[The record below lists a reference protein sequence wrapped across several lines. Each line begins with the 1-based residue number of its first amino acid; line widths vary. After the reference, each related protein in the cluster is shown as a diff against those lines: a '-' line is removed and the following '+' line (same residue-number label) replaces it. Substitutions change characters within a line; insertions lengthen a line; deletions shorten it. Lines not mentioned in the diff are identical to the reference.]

1 MLVRIFTLPLA
12 HAIGCFALLAVAGET
27 MAQSQ
32 TPAVGES
39 AQFDPSDAYFQA
51 YLSIRS
57 SEELESR
64 GDFAGAMEKL
74 NRAQQLFGTIRKYY
88 PEWKPEMIG
97 TRSEKTGEAISR
109 VSQKAQNQLDRNRNA
124 VAELEG
130 GIKQAVKSPD
140 AVGKKPVEAPAIKVN
155 PTNAREISEAEAEV
169 KRLRELSKR
178 KEQESSR
185 NSQQVD
191 EMRRQNDTLKAELND
206 AEETLQMLRGRLAE
220 EVAKSSKPQSPI
232 IKDDPATTQ
241 RLAAAEAE
249 VRRLRELASQTP
261 EQASREKSR
270 ADDMRRQNDALKA
283 ELKQA
288 ENNLQNLRA
297 KFAEEMAKASKPQ
310 SPIIKDDPATTQRL
324 AAAEA
329 EVRRLRELA
338 SQTPEQASR
347 EKSRADD
354 MRRQNDALK
363 AELRNAEANLQSM
376 RAKLAAAPV
385 ESEVQSL
392 NQRIESLEQERQAMS
407 MALTQSRGSHTEA
420 LGRIATLEADMKA
433 LQQKRSDLDR
443 DLKAE
448 REVANSVV
456 SGQRK
461 QLDLLEKELEQ
472 KNSELTKANERIAG
486 LSKELEES
494 RLAFSQLRSEHDTL
508 TQERDQMSA
517 LLKLNES
524 GRIQDLIEQNMSLA
538 KNLREA
544 NEKVESLS
552 RENNADKDAYTEALR
567 DLAIAKTQINNLQ
580 QEKREQDRRVAELE
594 VRLKSE
600 EAALAKGESNADPAE
615 TELLRDIIKR
625 QLRTQERR
633 RQARELL
640 VDAARELG
648 TGDERISKAIEIFDT
663 GEIALSPEE
672 QKLIADRQVD
682 GEFVSPFARDRATV
696 SQATSELNRDISVF
710 ERTAEKS
717 FVAGRLLPTRELYEM
732 IIEQHPGHTPSLC
745 KLGVVHLKLDDPMAA
760 IDAFRRAVELEEN
773 NAYAHRMLGF
783 SFMRMGDIPAAD
795 KAIAKAVELAP
806 NDAKSQLLL
815 ATLRYRL
822 GRLGEAESHFKAAI
836 NADPM
841 PSEPYYNLALLCSR
855 DRRFEDAKNY
865 YQQALERGA
874 QPDPKLEETIRK
886 Q

>member
-1 MLVRIFTLPLA
+1 MLARIFTFPLA
-12 HAIGCFALLAVAGET
+12 HAIGCFALLAVNGKT

-32 TPAVGES
+32 APAVGES

-109 VSQKAQNQLDRNRNA
+109 VSQKAQDQLDRNRNA

-130 GIKQAVKSPD
+130 GSKQAVKSPE
-140 AVGKKPVEAPAIKVN
+140 AVGRKPVEAPAIKVD
-155 PTNAREISEAEAEV
+155 PANAREISEAEAEV

-191 EMRRQNDTLKAELND
+191 EMRRQNEALKAELND
-206 AEETLQMLRGRLAE
+206 AEETLQTLRGRLAE
-220 EVAKSSKPQSPI
+220 EVAKS
-232 IKDDPATTQ
+232 
-241 RLAAAEAE
+241 
-249 VRRLRELASQTP
+249 
-261 EQASREKSR
+261 
-270 ADDMRRQNDALKA
+270 
-283 ELKQA
+283 
-288 ENNLQNLRA
+288 
-297 KFAEEMAKASKPQ
+297 SKPQ

-385 ESEVQSL
+385 ESEVKSL

-420 LGRIATLEADMKA
+420 LGRIATLEADLKA

-494 RLAFSQLRSEHDTL
+494 RQAFSQLRSEHDTL

-552 RENNADKDAYTEALR
+552 RENNADKDAYTDALR

-600 EAALAKGESNADPAE
+600 EAALAEGESNADPAE

-760 IDAFRRAVELEEN
+760 IDAFRRAVELEDN

>member
-1 MLVRIFTLPLA
+1 MLARISTLPLA
-12 HAIGCFALLAVAGET
+12 HAIGCFALLAVADET

-109 VSQKAQNQLDRNRNA
+109 VSQKAQDQLDRNRNA

-140 AVGKKPVEAPAIKVN
+140 AVGKKPVEAPAIKVD
-155 PTNAREISEAEAEV
+155 PANAREISEAEAEV

-191 EMRRQNDTLKAELND
+191 EMRRQNEALKAELND
-206 AEETLQMLRGRLAE
+206 AEETLQTLRGRLAE

-232 IKDDPATTQ
+232 IKDDSATTQ

-270 ADDMRRQNDALKA
+270 ADDMRRQND
-283 ELKQA
+283 
-288 ENNLQNLRA
+288 
-297 KFAEEMAKASKPQ
+297 
-310 SPIIKDDPATTQRL
+310 T
-324 AAAEA
+324 
-329 EVRRLRELA
+329 
-338 SQTPEQASR
+338 
-347 EKSRADD
+347 
-354 MRRQNDALK
+354 LK

-385 ESEVQSL
+385 ESEVKSL

-420 LGRIATLEADMKA
+420 LGRIATLEADLKV

-486 LSKELEES
+486 LSNELEES
-494 RLAFSQLRSEHDTL
+494 RQAFSQLRSEHDTL

-552 RENNADKDAYTEALR
+552 RENNADKDAYTDALR

-696 SQATSELNRDISVF
+696 SQATSELNRNISVF

-760 IDAFRRAVELEEN
+760 IDAFRRAVELEDN
-773 NAYAHRMLGF
+773 NAYAHRMLSF

>member
-109 VSQKAQNQLDRNRNA
+109 VSQKAQDQLDRNRNA

-191 EMRRQNDTLKAELND
+191 EMRRQNDALKAELND
-206 AEETLQMLRGRLAE
+206 AEETLQTLRGRLAE
-220 EVAKSSKPQSPI
+220 EVAKS
-232 IKDDPATTQ
+232 
-241 RLAAAEAE
+241 
-249 VRRLRELASQTP
+249 
-261 EQASREKSR
+261 
-270 ADDMRRQNDALKA
+270 
-283 ELKQA
+283 
-288 ENNLQNLRA
+288 
-297 KFAEEMAKASKPQ
+297 SKPQ

-615 TELLRDIIKR
+615 TELLREIIKR

>member
-1 MLVRIFTLPLA
+1 MLARIFTFPLA
-12 HAIGCFALLAVAGET
+12 HAIGCFALLAVNGKT

-32 TPAVGES
+32 APAVGES

-109 VSQKAQNQLDRNRNA
+109 VSQKAQDQLDRNRNA

-130 GIKQAVKSPD
+130 GSKQAVKSPD
-140 AVGKKPVEAPAIKVN
+140 AVGRKPVEAPAIKVD
-155 PTNAREISEAEAEV
+155 PANAREISEAEAEV

-191 EMRRQNDTLKAELND
+191 EMRRQNEALKAELND
-206 AEETLQMLRGRLAE
+206 AEETLQTLRGRLAE
-220 EVAKSSKPQSPI
+220 EVAKS
-232 IKDDPATTQ
+232 
-241 RLAAAEAE
+241 
-249 VRRLRELASQTP
+249 
-261 EQASREKSR
+261 
-270 ADDMRRQNDALKA
+270 
-283 ELKQA
+283 
-288 ENNLQNLRA
+288 
-297 KFAEEMAKASKPQ
+297 SKPQ

-385 ESEVQSL
+385 ESEVKSL

-420 LGRIATLEADMKA
+420 LGRIATLEADLKV

-494 RLAFSQLRSEHDTL
+494 RQAFSQLRSEHDTL

-544 NEKVESLS
+544 NEKVEILS
-552 RENNADKDAYTEALR
+552 RENNADKDAYTDALR

-760 IDAFRRAVELEEN
+760 IDAFRRAVELEDN

>member
-1 MLVRIFTLPLA
+1 MLARIFTYPLA
-12 HAIGCFALLAVAGET
+12 HAIGCFALLAVNGKT

-32 TPAVGES
+32 APAVGES

-109 VSQKAQNQLDRNRNA
+109 VSQKAQDQLDRNRNA

-130 GIKQAVKSPD
+130 GSKQAVKSPE
-140 AVGKKPVEAPAIKVN
+140 AVGRKPVEAPAIKVD
-155 PTNAREISEAEAEV
+155 PANAREISEAEAEV

-191 EMRRQNDTLKAELND
+191 EMRRQNEALKAELND
-206 AEETLQMLRGRLAE
+206 AEETLQTLRGRLAE
-220 EVAKSSKPQSPI
+220 EVAKS
-232 IKDDPATTQ
+232 
-241 RLAAAEAE
+241 
-249 VRRLRELASQTP
+249 
-261 EQASREKSR
+261 
-270 ADDMRRQNDALKA
+270 
-283 ELKQA
+283 
-288 ENNLQNLRA
+288 
-297 KFAEEMAKASKPQ
+297 SKPQ

-385 ESEVQSL
+385 ESEVKSL

-420 LGRIATLEADMKA
+420 LGRIATLEADLKA

-494 RLAFSQLRSEHDTL
+494 RQAFSQLRSEHDTL

-552 RENNADKDAYTEALR
+552 RENNADKDAYADALR

>member
-1 MLVRIFTLPLA
+1 
-12 HAIGCFALLAVAGET
+12 

-109 VSQKAQNQLDRNRNA
+109 VSQKAQDQLDRNRNA

-130 GIKQAVKSPD
+130 GIKQAVKSPE
-140 AVGKKPVEAPAIKVN
+140 AVGRKPVEAPAIKVN

-191 EMRRQNDTLKAELND
+191 EMRRQNAALKAELND
-206 AEETLQMLRGRLAE
+206 AEETLQTLRGRLAE
-220 EVAKSSKPQSPI
+220 EVAKSSKAQSP
-232 IKDDPATTQ
+232 
-241 RLAAAEAE
+241 
-249 VRRLRELASQTP
+249 V
-261 EQASREKSR
+261 
-270 ADDMRRQNDALKA
+270 
-283 ELKQA
+283 
-288 ENNLQNLRA
+288 
-297 KFAEEMAKASKPQ
+297 
-310 SPIIKDDPATTQRL
+310 IKDDPATTQRL

-385 ESEVQSL
+385 ESEVKSL

-456 SGQRK
+456 AGQRK

-552 RENNADKDAYTEALR
+552 RETNADKDAYTDALR

-615 TELLRDIIKR
+615 TELLREIIKR

>member
-191 EMRRQNDTLKAELND
+191 EMRRQNDALKAELND

-270 ADDMRRQNDALKA
+270 
-283 ELKQA
+283 
-288 ENNLQNLRA
+288 
-297 KFAEEMAKASKPQ
+297 
-310 SPIIKDDPATTQRL
+310 T
-324 AAAEA
+324 
-329 EVRRLRELA
+329 
-338 SQTPEQASR
+338 
-347 EKSRADD
+347 DD

-615 TELLRDIIKR
+615 TELLREIIKR

>member
-27 MAQSQ
+27 MAQSLAP
-32 TPAVGES
+32 TVGES

-51 YLSIRS
+51 YLSVRS

-88 PEWKPEMIG
+88 PEWKPEMVG
-97 TRSEKTGEAISR
+97 TRSEKTSEAISR
-109 VSQKAQNQLDRNRNA
+109 VSQKAQEQLDRNRNA

-130 GIKQAVKSPD
+130 GIKQAVESPD
-140 AVGKKPVEAPAIKVN
+140 AAEKKPVEAPAIKVD

-191 EMRRQNDTLKAELND
+191 DMRRQNEALKAELND
-206 AEETLQMLRGRLAE
+206 AEETLQTLRGRLAE
-220 EVAKSSKPQSPI
+220 EVAKSSKPQSPV
-232 IKDDPATTQ
+232 IKDDPAATQ

-270 ADDMRRQNDALKA
+270 ADDMRRQNDALK
-283 ELKQA
+283 
-288 ENNLQNLRA
+288 
-297 KFAEEMAKASKPQ
+297 S
-310 SPIIKDDPATTQRL
+310 
-324 AAAEA
+324 
-329 EVRRLRELA
+329 
-338 SQTPEQASR
+338 
-347 EKSRADD
+347 
-354 MRRQNDALK
+354 
-363 AELRNAEANLQSM
+363 ELRNAEANLQSM

-385 ESEVQSL
+385 ENEVKSL
-392 NQRIESLEQERQAMS
+392 NQRIDSLEQEREAMA

-420 LGRIATLEADMKA
+420 LSRIATLEADMKV

-456 SGQRK
+456 AGQRK

-494 RLAFSQLRSEHDTL
+494 RLAFSQLRSEYDTL

-552 RENNADKDAYTEALR
+552 RENNADKDAYTDALR

-580 QEKREQDRRVAELE
+580 QEKREQNKRLAELE
-594 VRLKSE
+594 TRLKSE
-600 EAALAKGESNADPAE
+600 ESALAKGESNADPVEA
-615 TELLRDIIKR
+615 ELLRDIIKR

-696 SQATSELNRDISVF
+696 SQATSELKRDISVF

-773 NAYAHRMLGF
+773 NAYAHRMLGY

-795 KAIAKAVELAP
+795 KAIAKAVELTP
-806 NDAKSQLLL
+806 NDSKSQLLL

-855 DRRFEDAKNY
+855 DRRFEDARNY

>member
-1 MLVRIFTLPLA
+1 MLVRIFTLRMA
-12 HAIGCFALLAVAGET
+12 HAIGCLALLT
-27 MAQSQ
+27 LAQEASAQ
-32 TPAVGES
+32 IRPPAVGEP

-51 YLSIRS
+51 FLSVRS

-64 GDFAGAMEKL
+64 GDFAGAMEKIQ
-74 NRAQQLFGTIRKYY
+74 RAQQLFGTIRKFY
-88 PEWKPEMIG
+88 PEWKPEMVTI
-97 TRSEKTGEAISR
+97 RSEKTNEAVSR
-109 VSQKAQNQLDRNRNA
+109 VSQKAQDQLDRNRNA

-130 GIKQAVKSPD
+130 GVKQAVQTPD
-140 AVGKKPVEAPAIKVN
+140 NGDIKRADPLV
-155 PTNAREISEAEAEV
+155 I
-169 KRLRELSKR
+169 
-178 KEQESSR
+178 KE
-185 NSQQVD
+185 
-191 EMRRQNDTLKAELND
+191 
-206 AEETLQMLRGRLAE
+206 
-220 EVAKSSKPQSPI
+220 
-232 IKDDPATTQ
+232 DPATTQ

-249 VRRLRELASQTP
+249 VRRLRELASQPP

-283 ELKQA
+283 
-288 ENNLQNLRA
+288 
-297 KFAEEMAKASKPQ
+297 
-310 SPIIKDDPATTQRL
+310 D
-324 AAAEA
+324 
-329 EVRRLRELA
+329 
-338 SQTPEQASR
+338 
-347 EKSRADD
+347 
-354 MRRQNDALK
+354 
-363 AELRNAEANLQSM
+363 LRNAEANLQSM
-376 RAKLAAAPV
+376 RARLAAAPV
-385 ESEVQSL
+385 ENEVKSL
-392 NQRIESLEQERQAMS
+392 NQRIESLEQERQAMA

-420 LGRIATLEADMKA
+420 LSRIATLEADLKV
-433 LQQKRSDLDR
+433 LDQKRSDLDR
-443 DLKAE
+443 DLKTE
-448 REVANSVV
+448 RDVANSVV
-456 SGQRK
+456 AGQRK
-461 QLDLLEKELEQ
+461 QLDLLEKQLEQ
-472 KNSELTKANERIAG
+472 KTSDLASANEKISN
-486 LSKELEES
+486 LSKELDES
-494 RLAFSQLRSEHDTL
+494 RMAFSQLRNEHDTL
-508 TQERDQMSA
+508 IQERDQMSA

-552 RENNADKDAYTEALR
+552 RENNSDKDAYTDALR

-580 QEKREQDRRVAELE
+580 QEKRDQDKRLEELE
-594 VRLKSE
+594 KRLKSE
-600 EAALAKGESNADPAE
+600 EAALAKGESNSDPAE

-648 TGDERISKAIEIFDT
+648 TGDDRISQAIEIFDT

-682 GEFVSPFARDRATV
+682 GEFVSPFARDRASV
-696 SQATSELNRDISVF
+696 SQATSELNRDITVF

-732 IIEQHPGHTPSLC
+732 IIEQHPGHIPSLC
-745 KLGVVHLKLDDPMAA
+745 KLGVVQLKLDDPMAA

-783 SFMRMGDIPAAD
+783 SFMRVGDIPAAD
-795 KAIAKAVELAP
+795 SSIAKSVELAP

-874 QPDPKLEETIRK
+874 QPDPKLEETIRR

>member
-1 MLVRIFTLPLA
+1 MLVRIFTFRLA
-12 HAIGCFALLAVAGET
+12 HAIGCFALLVVAGDA

-32 TPAVGES
+32 APVVGES

-51 YLSIRS
+51 YLSVRS

-74 NRAQQLFGTIRKYY
+74 NRAQQLFGIIRKYY
-88 PEWKPEMIG
+88 PEWKPEMVS
-97 TRSEKTGEAISR
+97 TRSEKTSEAISR
-109 VSQKAQNQLDRNRNA
+109 VSQKAQDQLDRNRNA

-130 GIKQAVKSPD
+130 GIKKAVKSPD
-140 AVGKKPVEAPAIKVN
+140 AAEKNPVEPPVIKVD

-185 NSQQVD
+185 NNQQVD
-191 EMRRQNDTLKAELND
+191 EMRRQNTALKADLND
-206 AEETLQMLRGRLAE
+206 AEETLQTLRGKLAE
-220 EVAKSSKPQSPI
+220 EVAKSSKPQPSV

-249 VRRLRELASQTP
+249 VRRLRQLASQ
-261 EQASREKSR
+261 A
-270 ADDMRRQNDALKA
+270 
-283 ELKQA
+283 
-288 ENNLQNLRA
+288 
-297 KFAEEMAKASKPQ
+297 
-310 SPIIKDDPATTQRL
+310 
-324 AAAEA
+324 
-329 EVRRLRELA
+329 
-338 SQTPEQASR
+338 PEQASR

-407 MALTQSRGSHTEA
+407 MALTQSRESHTEA
-420 LGRIATLEADMKA
+420 LSRIATLEADMKV

-443 DLKAE
+443 DLIAE

-456 SGQRK
+456 AGQRK
-461 QLDLLEKELEQ
+461 QLDLLEQELEQ

-494 RLAFSQLRSEHDTL
+494 RQAFSQLRSERDTL
-508 TQERDQMSA
+508 IQERDQMSA

-544 NEKVESLS
+544 NEKVENLS
-552 RENNADKDAYTEALR
+552 RENNADKDAYTDALR

-580 QEKREQDRRVAELE
+580 QEKHEQDKRLAELE

-600 EAALAKGESNADPAE
+600 ESALSKGESNADPAE
-615 TELLRDIIKR
+615 AELLRDIIKR

-640 VDAARELG
+640 VDAAREIG
-648 TGDERISKAIEIFDT
+648 TGDERISKAIEIFDS

-696 SQATSELNRDISVF
+696 SQATSELTRDISAF

-783 SFMRMGDIPAAD
+783 SFMQMGDIPAAD

>member
-32 TPAVGES
+32 APTVGES

-51 YLSIRS
+51 YLSVRS

-88 PEWKPEMIG
+88 PEWKPEMVG
-97 TRSEKTGEAISR
+97 TRSEKTSEAISR
-109 VSQKAQNQLDRNRNA
+109 VSQKAQEQLDRNRNA

-130 GIKQAVKSPD
+130 GIKQAVESPD
-140 AVGKKPVEAPAIKVN
+140 AAEKKPVEAPAIKVD
-155 PTNAREISEAEAEV
+155 PTNAREIREAEAEV

-191 EMRRQNDTLKAELND
+191 DMRRQNEALKAELND
-206 AEETLQMLRGRLAE
+206 AEETLQTLRGRLAE
-220 EVAKSSKPQSPI
+220 EVAKSSKPQSPV
-232 IKDDPATTQ
+232 IKDDPAATQ

-270 ADDMRRQNDALKA
+270 ADDMRRQNDALK
-283 ELKQA
+283 
-288 ENNLQNLRA
+288 
-297 KFAEEMAKASKPQ
+297 S
-310 SPIIKDDPATTQRL
+310 
-324 AAAEA
+324 
-329 EVRRLRELA
+329 
-338 SQTPEQASR
+338 
-347 EKSRADD
+347 
-354 MRRQNDALK
+354 
-363 AELRNAEANLQSM
+363 ELRNAEANLQSM

-385 ESEVQSL
+385 ENEVKSL
-392 NQRIESLEQERQAMS
+392 NQRIDSLEQEREAMA

-420 LGRIATLEADMKA
+420 LSRIATLEADMKV

-456 SGQRK
+456 AGQRK

-508 TQERDQMSA
+508 IQERDQMSA

-552 RENNADKDAYTEALR
+552 RENNADKDAYTDALR

-580 QEKREQDRRVAELE
+580 QEKREQNKRLAELE
-594 VRLKSE
+594 TRLKSE
-600 EAALAKGESNADPAE
+600 ESALAKGESNADPVEA
-615 TELLRDIIKR
+615 ELLRDIIKR

-696 SQATSELNRDISVF
+696 SQATSELKRDISVF

-773 NAYAHRMLGF
+773 NAYAHRMLGY

-806 NDAKSQLLL
+806 NDSKSQLLL

-855 DRRFEDAKNY
+855 DRRFEDARNY

>member
-1 MLVRIFTLPLA
+1 
-12 HAIGCFALLAVAGET
+12 
-27 MAQSQ
+27 
-32 TPAVGES
+32 
-39 AQFDPSDAYFQA
+39 
-51 YLSIRS
+51 
-57 SEELESR
+57 
-64 GDFAGAMEKL
+64 
-74 NRAQQLFGTIRKYY
+74 
-88 PEWKPEMIG
+88 
-97 TRSEKTGEAISR
+97 
-109 VSQKAQNQLDRNRNA
+109 
-124 VAELEG
+124 
-130 GIKQAVKSPD
+130 
-140 AVGKKPVEAPAIKVN
+140 
-155 PTNAREISEAEAEV
+155 
-169 KRLRELSKR
+169 
-178 KEQESSR
+178 
-185 NSQQVD
+185 
-191 EMRRQNDTLKAELND
+191 
-206 AEETLQMLRGRLAE
+206 
-220 EVAKSSKPQSPI
+220 
-232 IKDDPATTQ
+232 
-241 RLAAAEAE
+241 
-249 VRRLRELASQTP
+249 
-261 EQASREKSR
+261 
-270 ADDMRRQNDALKA
+270 
-283 ELKQA
+283 
-288 ENNLQNLRA
+288 
-297 KFAEEMAKASKPQ
+297 
-310 SPIIKDDPATTQRL
+310 
-324 AAAEA
+324 
-329 EVRRLRELA
+329 
-338 SQTPEQASR
+338 
-347 EKSRADD
+347 

-385 ESEVQSL
+385 ESEVKSL
-392 NQRIESLEQERQAMS
+392 NQRIDSLEQEREAMA

-420 LGRIATLEADMKA
+420 LSRIATLEADLKV

-456 SGQRK
+456 AGQRK
-461 QLDLLEKELEQ
+461 QLDLLEQELEQ
-472 KNSELTKANERIAG
+472 KNSELTKANERITG

-494 RLAFSQLRSEHDTL
+494 RQAFSQLRSEHDTL

-544 NEKVESLS
+544 NEKVENLS
-552 RENNADKDAYTEALR
+552 RENNADKDAYTDALR

-717 FVAGRLLPTRELYEM
+717 FVAGRHLPTRELYEM

-760 IDAFRRAVELEEN
+760 IDAFRRTVELEEN

-783 SFMRMGDIPAAD
+783 SFMRMGDITAAD
-795 KAIAKAVELAP
+795 KAIAKSVELAP

>member
-1 MLVRIFTLPLA
+1 MLARIFTFPLA
-12 HAIGCFALLAVAGET
+12 HAIGCFALLAVNGKT

-32 TPAVGES
+32 APAVGES

-109 VSQKAQNQLDRNRNA
+109 VSQKAQDQLDRNRNA

-130 GIKQAVKSPD
+130 GSKQAVKSPE
-140 AVGKKPVEAPAIKVN
+140 AVGRKPVEAPAIKVD
-155 PTNAREISEAEAEV
+155 PANAREISEAEAEV

-191 EMRRQNDTLKAELND
+191 EMRRQNEALKAELND
-206 AEETLQMLRGRLAE
+206 AEETLQTLRGRLAE
-220 EVAKSSKPQSPI
+220 EVAKS
-232 IKDDPATTQ
+232 
-241 RLAAAEAE
+241 
-249 VRRLRELASQTP
+249 
-261 EQASREKSR
+261 
-270 ADDMRRQNDALKA
+270 
-283 ELKQA
+283 
-288 ENNLQNLRA
+288 
-297 KFAEEMAKASKPQ
+297 SKPQ

-385 ESEVQSL
+385 ESEVKSL

-420 LGRIATLEADMKA
+420 LGRIATLEADLKA

-494 RLAFSQLRSEHDTL
+494 RQAFSQLRSEHDTL

-552 RENNADKDAYTEALR
+552 RENNADKDAYTDALR

-615 TELLRDIIKR
+615 TELLREIIKR

-760 IDAFRRAVELEEN
+760 IDAFRRAVELEDN

-855 DRRFEDAKNY
+855 DRRFEDARNY

>member
-1 MLVRIFTLPLA
+1 MLVRIFTHGLA
-12 HAIGCFALLAVAGET
+12 HAVFCFALLSSVQMT
-27 MAQSQ
+27 SAQIPP
-32 TPAVGES
+32 PATGES
-39 AQFDPSDAYFQA
+39 AQFDPSDAYFQS

-57 SEELESR
+57 SEELESQ

-74 NRAQQLFGTIRKYY
+74 QRAQQLLGTIEKFY
-88 PEWKPEMIG
+88 PEWKAEMVGI
-97 TRSEKTGEAISR
+97 RSEKTDEAISR
-109 VSQKAQNQLDRNRNA
+109 VGQKAQAQLERNRNA

-130 GIKQAVKSPD
+130 GVKQAV
-140 AVGKKPVEAPAIKVN
+140 EAPDDIDKKTAATSV
-155 PTNAREISEAEAEV
+155 AE
-169 KRLRELSKR
+169 
-178 KEQESSR
+178 
-185 NSQQVD
+185 N
-191 EMRRQNDTLKAELND
+191 
-206 AEETLQMLRGRLAE
+206 
-220 EVAKSSKPQSPI
+220 
-232 IKDDPATTQ
+232 DPATTQ

-249 VRRLRELASQTP
+249 VRRLRELASKAP
-261 EQASREKSR
+261 EEASREKSR
-270 ADDMRRQNDALKA
+270 ADDLRRQSDAL
-283 ELKQA
+283 
-288 ENNLQNLRA
+288 R
-297 KFAEEMAKASKPQ
+297 
-310 SPIIKDDPATTQRL
+310 
-324 AAAEA
+324 
-329 EVRRLRELA
+329 
-338 SQTPEQASR
+338 
-347 EKSRADD
+347 
-354 MRRQNDALK
+354 

-376 RAKLAAAPV
+376 RARLAAAPI
-385 ESEVQSL
+385 ESEVKSL
-392 NQRIESLEQERQAMS
+392 NQRIESLEQERQAMA

-420 LGRIATLEADMKA
+420 LSRIATLEADFKV
-433 LQQKRSDLDR
+433 LQQKRSDLER
-443 DLKAE
+443 DLKTE
-448 REVANSVV
+448 REIANSVV
-456 SGQRK
+456 AGQRK
-461 QLDLLEKELEQ
+461 QLDLLEKQLEQ
-472 KNSELTKANERIAG
+472 KNTELAGANEKIAT

-494 RLAFSQLRSEHDTL
+494 RMAFSQLRDEHDTL
-508 TQERDQMSA
+508 IQERDQMSA

-552 RENNADKDAYTEALR
+552 RENNADKDAYTDALR

-580 QEKREQDRRVAELE
+580 QEKRDQAKRLEELE
-594 VRLKSE
+594 QRLKSE
-600 EAALAKGESNADPAE
+600 QAALATGESNADPAE
-615 TELLRDIIKR
+615 AELLREIIKR

-648 TGDERISKAIEIFDT
+648 NGDERISQALEIFDS

-682 GEFVSPFARDRATV
+682 GEFISPFARDRASV
-696 SQATSELNRDISVF
+696 GAATNELNRNISVF

-717 FVAGRLLPTRELYEM
+717 FLAGRLLPTRELYEM

-745 KLGVVHLKLDDPMAA
+745 KLGVVHLKLDDPMSA
-760 IDAFRRAVELEEN
+760 IDVFRRAVELEET

-783 SFMRMGDIPAAD
+783 SLMRIGDIPAAD
-795 KAIAKAVELAP
+795 SSIAKSVELAP

-874 QPDPKLEETIRK
+874 QPDPKLEESIR
-886 Q
+886 QQ

>member
-1 MLVRIFTLPLA
+1 MLVRIFTLRMA
-12 HAIGCFALLAVAGET
+12 HAIGCLALLT
-27 MAQSQ
+27 IAQEASAQ
-32 TPAVGES
+32 IRPPAVGEP

-51 YLSIRS
+51 FLSVRS
-57 SEELESR
+57 SEDLESR

-74 NRAQQLFGTIRKYY
+74 QRSQQLFGTIRKFY
-88 PEWKPEMIG
+88 PEWKPEMVTI
-97 TRSEKTGEAISR
+97 RSEKTNEAVSR
-109 VSQKAQNQLDRNRNA
+109 VSQKAQDQLDRNRNA

-130 GIKQAVKSPD
+130 GVKQAVQTPD
-140 AVGKKPVEAPAIKVN
+140 NGDIKRADPLV
-155 PTNAREISEAEAEV
+155 I
-169 KRLRELSKR
+169 
-178 KEQESSR
+178 KE
-185 NSQQVD
+185 
-191 EMRRQNDTLKAELND
+191 
-206 AEETLQMLRGRLAE
+206 
-220 EVAKSSKPQSPI
+220 
-232 IKDDPATTQ
+232 DPATTQ

-249 VRRLRELASQTP
+249 VRRLRELASQPP

-283 ELKQA
+283 
-288 ENNLQNLRA
+288 
-297 KFAEEMAKASKPQ
+297 
-310 SPIIKDDPATTQRL
+310 D
-324 AAAEA
+324 
-329 EVRRLRELA
+329 
-338 SQTPEQASR
+338 
-347 EKSRADD
+347 
-354 MRRQNDALK
+354 
-363 AELRNAEANLQSM
+363 LRNAEANLQSM
-376 RAKLAAAPV
+376 RARLAAAPV
-385 ESEVQSL
+385 ENEVKSL
-392 NQRIESLEQERQAMS
+392 NQRIESLEQERQAMA

-420 LGRIATLEADMKA
+420 LSRIATLEADLKV
-433 LQQKRSDLDR
+433 LDQKRSDLDR
-443 DLKAE
+443 DLKTE
-448 REVANSVV
+448 RDVANSVV
-456 SGQRK
+456 AGQRK
-461 QLDLLEKELEQ
+461 QLDLLEKQLEQ
-472 KNSELTKANERIAG
+472 KTSDLASANEKISN
-486 LSKELEES
+486 LSKELDES
-494 RLAFSQLRSEHDTL
+494 RMAFSQLRNEHDTL
-508 TQERDQMSA
+508 IQERDQMSA

-552 RENNADKDAYTEALR
+552 RENNSDKDAYTDALR
-567 DLAIAKTQINNLQ
+567 DLAIAKTQINNLH
-580 QEKREQDRRVAELE
+580 QEKRDQEKRLEELE
-594 VRLKSE
+594 KRLKSE
-600 EAALAKGESNADPAE
+600 EAALAKGESNSDPAE

-648 TGDERISKAIEIFDT
+648 TGDDRISQAIEIFDT
-663 GEIALSPEE
+663 GEIAFSPEE
-672 QKLIADRQVD
+672 QKLIAERQVD
-682 GEFVSPFARDRATV
+682 GEFVSPFARDRASV
-696 SQATSELNRDISVF
+696 SQATSELNRDITVF

-732 IIEQHPGHTPSLC
+732 IIEQHPGHIPSLC
-745 KLGVVHLKLDDPMAA
+745 KLGVVQLKLDDPMAA

-783 SFMRMGDIPAAD
+783 SFMRVGDIPAAD
-795 KAIAKAVELAP
+795 SSIAKSVELAP

-874 QPDPKLEETIRK
+874 QPDPKLEETIRR

>member
-1 MLVRIFTLPLA
+1 
-12 HAIGCFALLAVAGET
+12 
-27 MAQSQ
+27 
-32 TPAVGES
+32 
-39 AQFDPSDAYFQA
+39 
-51 YLSIRS
+51 
-57 SEELESR
+57 
-64 GDFAGAMEKL
+64 MEKL

-109 VSQKAQNQLDRNRNA
+109 VSQKAQDQLDRNRNA

-130 GIKQAVKSPD
+130 GSKQAVKSPE
-140 AVGKKPVEAPAIKVN
+140 AVGRKPVEAPAIKVD
-155 PTNAREISEAEAEV
+155 PANAREISEAEAEV

-191 EMRRQNDTLKAELND
+191 EMRRQNEALKAELND
-206 AEETLQMLRGRLAE
+206 AEETLQTLRGRLAE
-220 EVAKSSKPQSPI
+220 EVAKS
-232 IKDDPATTQ
+232 
-241 RLAAAEAE
+241 
-249 VRRLRELASQTP
+249 
-261 EQASREKSR
+261 
-270 ADDMRRQNDALKA
+270 
-283 ELKQA
+283 
-288 ENNLQNLRA
+288 
-297 KFAEEMAKASKPQ
+297 SKPQ

-385 ESEVQSL
+385 ESEVKSL

-420 LGRIATLEADMKA
+420 LGRIATLEADLKA

-494 RLAFSQLRSEHDTL
+494 RQAFSQLRSEHDTL

-552 RENNADKDAYTEALR
+552 RENNADKDAYTDALR

-600 EAALAKGESNADPAE
+600 ETALAKGESNADPAE

>member
-1 MLVRIFTLPLA
+1 MLVRIFTFRLA
-12 HAIGCFALLAVAGET
+12 HAIGLFALLGVPPAT

-32 TPAVGES
+32 LPAVGES

-64 GDFAGAMEKL
+64 GKFAEAMEKL
-74 NRAQQLFGTIRKYY
+74 NRAQQLFGTIRKFY
-88 PEWKPEMIG
+88 PEWKPEMVG
-97 TRSEKTGEAISR
+97 SRSEKTNEAISH
-109 VSQKAQNQLDRNRNA
+109 VSVKAQDQLNRNRNA

-130 GIKQAVKSPD
+130 GIKQAVTEP
-140 AVGKKPVEAPAIKVN
+140 EANSNKTSTPPAIKVD
-155 PTNAREISEAEAEV
+155 PTNARRIGEAEAEV
-169 KRLRELSKR
+169 KRLRDLAKR

-185 NSQQVD
+185 DNRQLENFRQ
-191 EMRRQNDTLKAELND
+191 QNDALKDELNA
-206 AEETLQMLRGRLAE
+206 AEETLQILRGRLAE
-220 EVAKSSKPQSPI
+220 EVAKSSRPQSPI

-241 RLAAAEAE
+241 RLSAAEAE
-249 VRRLRELASQTP
+249 VRRLRALTSKAP
-261 EQASREKSR
+261 EDASREKSR
-270 ADDMRRQNDALKA
+270 ADD
-283 ELKQA
+283 
-288 ENNLQNLRA
+288 
-297 KFAEEMAKASKPQ
+297 
-310 SPIIKDDPATTQRL
+310 I
-324 AAAEA
+324 
-329 EVRRLRELA
+329 
-338 SQTPEQASR
+338 
-347 EKSRADD
+347 
-354 MRRQNDALK
+354 RRQNDALK
-363 AELRNAEANLQSM
+363 AELRNAEENLQSM

-385 ESEVQSL
+385 ESEVKSL

-420 LGRIATLEADMKA
+420 LSRIAALEADMKV

-456 SGQRK
+456 AGQRK
-461 QLDLLEKELEQ
+461 QLEQLEKELEQ
-472 KNSELTKANERIAG
+472 KTSELTKANERIAG

-494 RLAFSQLRSEHDTL
+494 RLAFSQLRNEHDTL
-508 TQERDQMSA
+508 IQERDQMSA

-544 NEKVESLS
+544 NEKVESIS
-552 RENNADKDAYTEALR
+552 RENNADKEAYTDALR

-600 EAALAKGESNADPAE
+600 EAALAKGESNTDPAE

-648 TGDERISKAIEIFDT
+648 SGDERISKAIEIFDT
-663 GEIALSPEE
+663 GELALSPEE

-696 SQATSELNRDISVF
+696 SQATSELHRDISAF

-732 IIEQHPGHTPSLC
+732 ILDQHPGHTPSLC
-745 KLGVVHLKLDDPMAA
+745 KLGVVHLKLDEPMAA

-773 NAYAHRMLGF
+773 NAYAHRMLAF
-783 SFMRMGDIPAAD
+783 SYMRTGDIPAAD
-795 KAIAKAVELAP
+795 NAIVKAVELAP
-806 NDAKSQLLL
+806 NDAKGQLLL

-874 QPDPKLEETIRK
+874 QPDPKLEESIRK

>member
-220 EVAKSSKPQSPI
+220 EVAKS
-232 IKDDPATTQ
+232 
-241 RLAAAEAE
+241 
-249 VRRLRELASQTP
+249 
-261 EQASREKSR
+261 
-270 ADDMRRQNDALKA
+270 
-283 ELKQA
+283 
-288 ENNLQNLRA
+288 
-297 KFAEEMAKASKPQ
+297 SKPQ

>member
-1 MLVRIFTLPLA
+1 MLVRIFTLRMA
-12 HAIGCFALLAVAGET
+12 HAIGCLALLT
-27 MAQSQ
+27 IAQEASAQ
-32 TPAVGES
+32 IRPPAVGES

-51 YLSIRS
+51 FLSVRS

-64 GDFAGAMEKL
+64 GDFAGAMEKIQ
-74 NRAQQLFGTIRKYY
+74 RAQQLFGTIRKFY
-88 PEWKPEMIG
+88 PEWKPEMVTI
-97 TRSEKTGEAISR
+97 RSEKTNEAVSR
-109 VSQKAQNQLDRNRNA
+109 VSQKAQDQLDRNRNA

-130 GIKQAVKSPD
+130 GVKQAVQTPD
-140 AVGKKPVEAPAIKVN
+140 NGDIKRADPLV
-155 PTNAREISEAEAEV
+155 I
-169 KRLRELSKR
+169 
-178 KEQESSR
+178 KE
-185 NSQQVD
+185 
-191 EMRRQNDTLKAELND
+191 
-206 AEETLQMLRGRLAE
+206 
-220 EVAKSSKPQSPI
+220 
-232 IKDDPATTQ
+232 DPATTQ

-249 VRRLRELASQTP
+249 VRRLRELASQPP

-283 ELKQA
+283 
-288 ENNLQNLRA
+288 
-297 KFAEEMAKASKPQ
+297 
-310 SPIIKDDPATTQRL
+310 D
-324 AAAEA
+324 
-329 EVRRLRELA
+329 
-338 SQTPEQASR
+338 
-347 EKSRADD
+347 
-354 MRRQNDALK
+354 
-363 AELRNAEANLQSM
+363 LRNAEANLQSM
-376 RAKLAAAPV
+376 RARLAAAPV
-385 ESEVQSL
+385 ENEVKSL
-392 NQRIESLEQERQAMS
+392 NQRIESLEQERQAMA

-420 LGRIATLEADMKA
+420 LSRIATLEADLKV
-433 LQQKRSDLDR
+433 LDQKRSDLDR
-443 DLKAE
+443 DLKTE
-448 REVANSVV
+448 RDVANSVV
-456 SGQRK
+456 AGQRK

-472 KNSELTKANERIAG
+472 KTSDLASANEKISN
-486 LSKELEES
+486 LSKELDES
-494 RLAFSQLRSEHDTL
+494 RMAFSQLRNEHDTL
-508 TQERDQMSA
+508 IQERDQMSA

-552 RENNADKDAYTEALR
+552 RENNSDKDAYTDALR

-580 QEKREQDRRVAELE
+580 QEKRDQDKRLEELE
-594 VRLKSE
+594 KRLKSE
-600 EAALAKGESNADPAE
+600 EAALAKGESNSDPAE

-648 TGDERISKAIEIFDT
+648 TGDDRISQAIEIFDT
-663 GEIALSPEE
+663 GEIAFSPEE

-682 GEFVSPFARDRATV
+682 GEFVSPFARDRASV
-696 SQATSELNRDISVF
+696 SQATSELNRDITVF

-732 IIEQHPGHTPSLC
+732 IIEQHPGHIPSLC
-745 KLGVVHLKLDDPMAA
+745 KLGVVQLKLDDPMAA

-783 SFMRMGDIPAAD
+783 SFMRVGDIPAAD
-795 KAIAKAVELAP
+795 SSIAKSVELAP

-874 QPDPKLEETIRK
+874 QPDPKLEETIRR

>member
-1 MLVRIFTLPLA
+1 MTS
-12 HAIGCFALLAVAGET
+12 
-27 MAQSQ
+27 AQIPP
-32 TPAVGES
+32 PATGES
-39 AQFDPSDAYFQA
+39 AQFDPSDAYFQS

-57 SEELESR
+57 SEELESQ

-74 NRAQQLFGTIRKYY
+74 QRAQQLLGTIEKFY
-88 PEWKPEMIG
+88 PEWKAEMVGI
-97 TRSEKTGEAISR
+97 RSEKTDEAISR
-109 VSQKAQNQLDRNRNA
+109 VGQKAQAQLERNRNA

-130 GIKQAVKSPD
+130 GVKQAV
-140 AVGKKPVEAPAIKVN
+140 EAPDDIDKKTAATSV
-155 PTNAREISEAEAEV
+155 AE
-169 KRLRELSKR
+169 
-178 KEQESSR
+178 
-185 NSQQVD
+185 N
-191 EMRRQNDTLKAELND
+191 
-206 AEETLQMLRGRLAE
+206 
-220 EVAKSSKPQSPI
+220 
-232 IKDDPATTQ
+232 DPATTQ

-249 VRRLRELASQTP
+249 VRRLRELASKAP
-261 EQASREKSR
+261 EEASREKSR
-270 ADDMRRQNDALKA
+270 ADDLRRQSDAL
-283 ELKQA
+283 
-288 ENNLQNLRA
+288 R
-297 KFAEEMAKASKPQ
+297 
-310 SPIIKDDPATTQRL
+310 
-324 AAAEA
+324 
-329 EVRRLRELA
+329 
-338 SQTPEQASR
+338 
-347 EKSRADD
+347 
-354 MRRQNDALK
+354 

-376 RAKLAAAPV
+376 RARLAAAPI
-385 ESEVQSL
+385 ESEVKSL
-392 NQRIESLEQERQAMS
+392 NQRIDSLEQERQAMA

-420 LGRIATLEADMKA
+420 LSRIATLEADFKV
-433 LQQKRSDLDR
+433 LQQKRSDLER
-443 DLKAE
+443 DLKTE
-448 REVANSVV
+448 REIANSVV
-456 SGQRK
+456 AGQRK
-461 QLDLLEKELEQ
+461 QLDLLEKQLEQ
-472 KNSELTKANERIAG
+472 KNTELAGANEKIAT
-486 LSKELEES
+486 LSRELEES
-494 RLAFSQLRSEHDTL
+494 RMAFSQLRDEHDTL
-508 TQERDQMSA
+508 IQERDQMSA

-552 RENNADKDAYTEALR
+552 RENNADKDAYTDALR

-580 QEKREQDRRVAELE
+580 QEKRDQAKRLEELE
-594 VRLKSE
+594 QRLKSE
-600 EAALAKGESNADPAE
+600 QAALATGESNADPAE
-615 TELLRDIIKR
+615 AELLREIIKR

-648 TGDERISKAIEIFDT
+648 NGDERISQALEIFDS

-682 GEFVSPFARDRATV
+682 GEFISPFARDRASV
-696 SQATSELNRDISVF
+696 GAATNELNRNISVF

-717 FVAGRLLPTRELYEM
+717 FLAGRLLPTRELYEM

-745 KLGVVHLKLDDPMAA
+745 KLGVVHLKLDDPMSA
-760 IDAFRRAVELEEN
+760 IDVFRRAVELEET

-783 SFMRMGDIPAAD
+783 SLMRIGDIPAAD
-795 KAIAKAVELAP
+795 SSIAKSVELAP

-874 QPDPKLEETIRK
+874 QPDPKLEESIR
-886 Q
+886 QQ

>member
-1 MLVRIFTLPLA
+1 MTS
-12 HAIGCFALLAVAGET
+12 
-27 MAQSQ
+27 AQIPP
-32 TPAVGES
+32 PATGES
-39 AQFDPSDAYFQA
+39 AQFDPSDAYFQS

-57 SEELESR
+57 SEELESQ

-74 NRAQQLFGTIRKYY
+74 QRAQQLLGTIEKFY
-88 PEWKPEMIG
+88 PEWKAEMVGI
-97 TRSEKTGEAISR
+97 RSEKTDEAISR
-109 VSQKAQNQLDRNRNA
+109 VGQKAQAQLERNRNA

-130 GIKQAVKSPD
+130 GVKQAVEASD
-140 AVGKKPVEAPAIKVN
+140 DIDKKTAATSVVEN
-155 PTNAREISEAEAEV
+155 
-169 KRLRELSKR
+169 
-178 KEQESSR
+178 
-185 NSQQVD
+185 
-191 EMRRQNDTLKAELND
+191 
-206 AEETLQMLRGRLAE
+206 
-220 EVAKSSKPQSPI
+220 
-232 IKDDPATTQ
+232 DPATTQ

-249 VRRLRELASQTP
+249 VRRLRELASKAP
-261 EQASREKSR
+261 EEASREKSR
-270 ADDMRRQNDALKA
+270 ADDIRRQ
-283 ELKQA
+283 
-288 ENNLQNLRA
+288 
-297 KFAEEMAKASKPQ
+297 S
-310 SPIIKDDPATTQRL
+310 
-324 AAAEA
+324 
-329 EVRRLRELA
+329 
-338 SQTPEQASR
+338 
-347 EKSRADD
+347 
-354 MRRQNDALK
+354 DALK

-376 RAKLAAAPV
+376 RARLAAAPI
-385 ESEVQSL
+385 ESEVKSL
-392 NQRIESLEQERQAMS
+392 NQRIDSLEQERQAMA

-420 LGRIATLEADMKA
+420 LSRIATLEADFKV
-433 LQQKRSDLDR
+433 LQQKRSDLER
-443 DLKAE
+443 DLKTE
-448 REVANSVV
+448 REIANSVV
-456 SGQRK
+456 AGQRK
-461 QLDLLEKELEQ
+461 QLDLLEKQLEQ
-472 KNSELTKANERIAG
+472 KNTELAGANEKIAT

-494 RLAFSQLRSEHDTL
+494 RMAFSQLRDEHDTL
-508 TQERDQMSA
+508 IQERDQMSA

-552 RENNADKDAYTEALR
+552 RENNADKDAYTDALR

-580 QEKREQDRRVAELE
+580 QEKRDQAKRLEELE
-594 VRLKSE
+594 QRLKSE
-600 EAALAKGESNADPAE
+600 QAALATGESNADPAE
-615 TELLRDIIKR
+615 AELLREIIKR

-648 TGDERISKAIEIFDT
+648 NGDERISQALEIFDS

-682 GEFVSPFARDRATV
+682 GEFISPFARDRASV
-696 SQATSELNRDISVF
+696 GAATNELNRNISVF

-717 FVAGRLLPTRELYEM
+717 FLAGRLLPTRELYEM

-745 KLGVVHLKLDDPMAA
+745 KLGVVHLKLDDPMSA
-760 IDAFRRAVELEEN
+760 IDVFRRAVELEET

-783 SFMRMGDIPAAD
+783 SLMRIGDIPAAD
-795 KAIAKAVELAP
+795 SSIAKSVELAP

-874 QPDPKLEETIRK
+874 QPDPKLEESIR
-886 Q
+886 QQ

>member
-1 MLVRIFTLPLA
+1 MLARIFTFPLA
-12 HAIGCFALLAVAGET
+12 HAIGCFALLAVNGKT

-32 TPAVGES
+32 APAVGES

-109 VSQKAQNQLDRNRNA
+109 VSQKAQDQLDRNRNA

-130 GIKQAVKSPD
+130 GSKQAVKSPE
-140 AVGKKPVEAPAIKVN
+140 AVGRKPVEAPAIKVD
-155 PTNAREISEAEAEV
+155 PANAREISEAEAEV

-191 EMRRQNDTLKAELND
+191 EMRRQNEALKAELND
-206 AEETLQMLRGRLAE
+206 AEETLQTLRGRLAE
-220 EVAKSSKPQSPI
+220 EVAKS
-232 IKDDPATTQ
+232 
-241 RLAAAEAE
+241 
-249 VRRLRELASQTP
+249 
-261 EQASREKSR
+261 
-270 ADDMRRQNDALKA
+270 
-283 ELKQA
+283 
-288 ENNLQNLRA
+288 
-297 KFAEEMAKASKPQ
+297 SKPQ

-385 ESEVQSL
+385 ESEVKSL

-494 RLAFSQLRSEHDTL
+494 RQAFSQLRSEHDTL

-552 RENNADKDAYTEALR
+552 RENNADKDAYTDALR

-760 IDAFRRAVELEEN
+760 IDAFRRAVELEDN

>member
-109 VSQKAQNQLDRNRNA
+109 VSQKAQDQLDRNRNA

-191 EMRRQNDTLKAELND
+191 EMRRQNDALKAELND
-206 AEETLQMLRGRLAE
+206 AEETLQTLRGRLAE
-220 EVAKSSKPQSPI
+220 EVAKSSKTQSP
-232 IKDDPATTQ
+232 
-241 RLAAAEAE
+241 
-249 VRRLRELASQTP
+249 V
-261 EQASREKSR
+261 
-270 ADDMRRQNDALKA
+270 
-283 ELKQA
+283 
-288 ENNLQNLRA
+288 
-297 KFAEEMAKASKPQ
+297 
-310 SPIIKDDPATTQRL
+310 IKDDPATTQRL

-420 LGRIATLEADMKA
+420 LGRIATLEADMKV

-552 RENNADKDAYTEALR
+552 RETNADKDAYTDALR

-615 TELLRDIIKR
+615 TELLREIIKR

-663 GEIALSPEE
+663 GEIALSPDE

-732 IIEQHPGHTPSLC
+732 II
-745 KLGVVHLKLDDPMAA
+745 
-760 IDAFRRAVELEEN
+760 
-773 NAYAHRMLGF
+773 
-783 SFMRMGDIPAAD
+783 
-795 KAIAKAVELAP
+795 
-806 NDAKSQLLL
+806 
-815 ATLRYRL
+815 
-822 GRLGEAESHFKAAI
+822 
-836 NADPM
+836 
-841 PSEPYYNLALLCSR
+841 
-855 DRRFEDAKNY
+855 
-865 YQQALERGA
+865 
-874 QPDPKLEETIRK
+874 
-886 Q
+886 

>member
-1 MLVRIFTLPLA
+1 MLVRIFTHGLA
-12 HAIGCFALLAVAGET
+12 HAVCCFVLLSSVQMT
-27 MAQSQ
+27 SAQIPP
-32 TPAVGES
+32 PATGES
-39 AQFDPSDAYFQA
+39 AQFDPSDAYFQS

-57 SEELESR
+57 SEELESQ

-74 NRAQQLFGTIRKYY
+74 QRAQQLLGTIEKFY
-88 PEWKPEMIG
+88 PEWKAEMVGI
-97 TRSEKTGEAISR
+97 RSEKTDEAISR
-109 VSQKAQNQLDRNRNA
+109 VGQKAQAQLERNRNA

-130 GIKQAVKSPD
+130 GVKQAV
-140 AVGKKPVEAPAIKVN
+140 EAPDDIDKKTAATSV
-155 PTNAREISEAEAEV
+155 AE
-169 KRLRELSKR
+169 
-178 KEQESSR
+178 
-185 NSQQVD
+185 N
-191 EMRRQNDTLKAELND
+191 
-206 AEETLQMLRGRLAE
+206 
-220 EVAKSSKPQSPI
+220 
-232 IKDDPATTQ
+232 DPATTQ

-249 VRRLRELASQTP
+249 VRRLRALASKAP
-261 EQASREKSR
+261 EEASREKSR
-270 ADDMRRQNDALKA
+270 ADDIRRQ
-283 ELKQA
+283 
-288 ENNLQNLRA
+288 
-297 KFAEEMAKASKPQ
+297 S
-310 SPIIKDDPATTQRL
+310 
-324 AAAEA
+324 
-329 EVRRLRELA
+329 
-338 SQTPEQASR
+338 
-347 EKSRADD
+347 
-354 MRRQNDALK
+354 DALK

-376 RAKLAAAPV
+376 RARLAAAPI
-385 ESEVQSL
+385 ESEVKSL
-392 NQRIESLEQERQAMS
+392 NQRIDSLEQERQAMA

-420 LGRIATLEADMKA
+420 LSRIATLEADFKV
-433 LQQKRSDLDR
+433 LQQKRSDLER
-443 DLKAE
+443 DLKTE
-448 REVANSVV
+448 REIANSVV
-456 SGQRK
+456 AGQRK
-461 QLDLLEKELEQ
+461 QLDLLEKQLEQ
-472 KNSELTKANERIAG
+472 KNTELAGANEKIAT

-494 RLAFSQLRSEHDTL
+494 RMAFSQLRDEHDTL
-508 TQERDQMSA
+508 IQERDQMSA

-552 RENNADKDAYTEALR
+552 RENNADKDAYTDALR

-580 QEKREQDRRVAELE
+580 QEKRDQAKRLEELE
-594 VRLKSE
+594 QRLKSE
-600 EAALAKGESNADPAE
+600 QAALATGESNADPAE
-615 TELLRDIIKR
+615 AELLREIIKR

-648 TGDERISKAIEIFDT
+648 NGDERISQALEIFDS

-682 GEFVSPFARDRATV
+682 GEFISPFARDRASV
-696 SQATSELNRDISVF
+696 GAATNELNRNISVF

-717 FVAGRLLPTRELYEM
+717 FLAGRLLPTRELYEM

-745 KLGVVHLKLDDPMAA
+745 KLGVVHLKLDDPMSA
-760 IDAFRRAVELEEN
+760 IDVFRRAVELEET

-783 SFMRMGDIPAAD
+783 SLMRIGDIPAAD
-795 KAIAKAVELAP
+795 SSIAKSVELAP

-874 QPDPKLEETIRK
+874 QPDPKLEESIR
-886 Q
+886 QQ

>member
-1 MLVRIFTLPLA
+1 
-12 HAIGCFALLAVAGET
+12 
-27 MAQSQ
+27 
-32 TPAVGES
+32 
-39 AQFDPSDAYFQA
+39 
-51 YLSIRS
+51 
-57 SEELESR
+57 
-64 GDFAGAMEKL
+64 MEKL

-109 VSQKAQNQLDRNRNA
+109 VSQKAQDQLDRNRNA

-130 GIKQAVKSPD
+130 GSKQAVKSPE
-140 AVGKKPVEAPAIKVN
+140 AVGRKPVEAPAIKVD
-155 PTNAREISEAEAEV
+155 PANAREISEAEAEV

-191 EMRRQNDTLKAELND
+191 EMRRQNEALKAELND
-206 AEETLQMLRGRLAE
+206 AEETLQTLRGRLAE
-220 EVAKSSKPQSPI
+220 EVAKS
-232 IKDDPATTQ
+232 
-241 RLAAAEAE
+241 
-249 VRRLRELASQTP
+249 
-261 EQASREKSR
+261 
-270 ADDMRRQNDALKA
+270 
-283 ELKQA
+283 
-288 ENNLQNLRA
+288 
-297 KFAEEMAKASKPQ
+297 SKPQ

-385 ESEVQSL
+385 ESEVKSL

-494 RLAFSQLRSEHDTL
+494 RQAFSQLRSEHDTL

-552 RENNADKDAYTEALR
+552 RENNADKDAYTDALR

-600 EAALAKGESNADPAE
+600 EAALAEGESNADPAE

>member
-109 VSQKAQNQLDRNRNA
+109 VSQKAQDQLDRNRNA

-191 EMRRQNDTLKAELND
+191 EMRRQNDALKAELND
-206 AEETLQMLRGRLAE
+206 AEETLQTLRGRLAE
-220 EVAKSSKPQSPI
+220 EVAKSSK
-232 IKDDPATTQ
+232 T
-241 RLAAAEAE
+241 
-249 VRRLRELASQTP
+249 
-261 EQASREKSR
+261 
-270 ADDMRRQNDALKA
+270 
-283 ELKQA
+283 
-288 ENNLQNLRA
+288 
-297 KFAEEMAKASKPQ
+297 Q

-508 TQERDQMSA
+508 TKERDQMSA

-615 TELLRDIIKR
+615 TELLREIIKR

-663 GEIALSPEE
+663 GEIALSPDE

-822 GRLGEAESHFKAAI
+822 GRLCEAESHFKAAI

>member
-32 TPAVGES
+32 APTVGES

-51 YLSIRS
+51 YLSVRS

-88 PEWKPEMIG
+88 PEWKPEMVG
-97 TRSEKTGEAISR
+97 TRSEKTSEAISR
-109 VSQKAQNQLDRNRNA
+109 VSQKAQEQLDRNRNA

-130 GIKQAVKSPD
+130 GIKQAVESPD
-140 AVGKKPVEAPAIKVN
+140 AAEKKPVEAPAIKVD
-155 PTNAREISEAEAEV
+155 PTNAREIREAEAEV

-191 EMRRQNDTLKAELND
+191 DMRRQNEALKAELND
-206 AEETLQMLRGRLAE
+206 AEETLQTLRGRLAE
-220 EVAKSSKPQSPI
+220 EVAKSSKPQSPV
-232 IKDDPATTQ
+232 IKDDPAATQ

-270 ADDMRRQNDALKA
+270 ADDMRRQNDALK
-283 ELKQA
+283 
-288 ENNLQNLRA
+288 
-297 KFAEEMAKASKPQ
+297 S
-310 SPIIKDDPATTQRL
+310 
-324 AAAEA
+324 
-329 EVRRLRELA
+329 
-338 SQTPEQASR
+338 
-347 EKSRADD
+347 
-354 MRRQNDALK
+354 
-363 AELRNAEANLQSM
+363 ELRNAEANLQSM

-385 ESEVQSL
+385 ENEVKSL
-392 NQRIESLEQERQAMS
+392 NQRIDSLEQEREAMA

-420 LGRIATLEADMKA
+420 LSRIATLEADMKV

-456 SGQRK
+456 AGQRK

-494 RLAFSQLRSEHDTL
+494 RLAFSQLRSEYDTL
-508 TQERDQMSA
+508 TQERDQMSS

-552 RENNADKDAYTEALR
+552 RENNADKDAYTDALR

-580 QEKREQDRRVAELE
+580 QEKREQNKRLAELE
-594 VRLKSE
+594 TRLKSE
-600 EAALAKGESNADPAE
+600 ESALAKGESNADPVEA
-615 TELLRDIIKR
+615 ELLRDIIKR

-696 SQATSELNRDISVF
+696 SQATSELKRDISVF

-773 NAYAHRMLGF
+773 NAYAHRMLGY

-806 NDAKSQLLL
+806 NDSKSQLLL

-855 DRRFEDAKNY
+855 DRRFEDARNY

>member
-109 VSQKAQNQLDRNRNA
+109 VSQKAQDQLDRNRNA

-191 EMRRQNDTLKAELND
+191 EMRRQNDALKAELND
-206 AEETLQMLRGRLAE
+206 AEETLQTLRGRLAQ
-220 EVAKSSKPQSPI
+220 EVAKS
-232 IKDDPATTQ
+232 
-241 RLAAAEAE
+241 
-249 VRRLRELASQTP
+249 
-261 EQASREKSR
+261 
-270 ADDMRRQNDALKA
+270 
-283 ELKQA
+283 
-288 ENNLQNLRA
+288 
-297 KFAEEMAKASKPQ
+297 SKPQ

-615 TELLRDIIKR
+615 TELLREIIKR

>member
-1 MLVRIFTLPLA
+1 MLARIFTFPLA
-12 HAIGCFALLAVAGET
+12 HAIGCFALLAVNGKT
-27 MAQSQ
+27 MAQSHA
-32 TPAVGES
+32 PAVGES

-109 VSQKAQNQLDRNRNA
+109 VSQKAQDQLDRNRNA

-130 GIKQAVKSPD
+130 GSKQAVKSPE
-140 AVGKKPVEAPAIKVN
+140 AVGRKPFEAPAIKVD
-155 PTNAREISEAEAEV
+155 PANAREISEAEAEV

-191 EMRRQNDTLKAELND
+191 EMRRQNEALKAELND
-206 AEETLQMLRGRLAE
+206 AEETLQTLRGRLAE
-220 EVAKSSKPQSPI
+220 EVAKS
-232 IKDDPATTQ
+232 
-241 RLAAAEAE
+241 
-249 VRRLRELASQTP
+249 
-261 EQASREKSR
+261 
-270 ADDMRRQNDALKA
+270 
-283 ELKQA
+283 
-288 ENNLQNLRA
+288 
-297 KFAEEMAKASKPQ
+297 SKPQ

-385 ESEVQSL
+385 ESEVKSL

-420 LGRIATLEADMKA
+420 LGRIATLEADLKA

-494 RLAFSQLRSEHDTL
+494 RQAFSQLRSEHDTL

-544 NEKVESLS
+544 NEKVEILS
-552 RENNADKDAYTEALR
+552 RENNADKDAYTDALR

-615 TELLRDIIKR
+615 TELLREIIKR

-760 IDAFRRAVELEEN
+760 IDAFRRAVELEDN

-855 DRRFEDAKNY
+855 DRRFEDARNY

>member
-220 EVAKSSKPQSPI
+220 EVAKS
-232 IKDDPATTQ
+232 
-241 RLAAAEAE
+241 
-249 VRRLRELASQTP
+249 
-261 EQASREKSR
+261 
-270 ADDMRRQNDALKA
+270 
-283 ELKQA
+283 
-288 ENNLQNLRA
+288 
-297 KFAEEMAKASKPQ
+297 SKPQ

-615 TELLRDIIKR
+615 TELLREIIKR

>member
-109 VSQKAQNQLDRNRNA
+109 VSQKAQDQLDRNRNA

-130 GIKQAVKSPD
+130 GIKQAVKSPE
-140 AVGKKPVEAPAIKVN
+140 AVGRKPVEAPAIKVN

-191 EMRRQNDTLKAELND
+191 EMRRQNDALKAELND
-206 AEETLQMLRGRLAE
+206 AEETLQTLRGRLAE
-220 EVAKSSKPQSPI
+220 EVAKSSK
-232 IKDDPATTQ
+232 T
-241 RLAAAEAE
+241 
-249 VRRLRELASQTP
+249 
-261 EQASREKSR
+261 
-270 ADDMRRQNDALKA
+270 
-283 ELKQA
+283 
-288 ENNLQNLRA
+288 
-297 KFAEEMAKASKPQ
+297 Q

-552 RENNADKDAYTEALR
+552 RENNADKDAYTDALR

-615 TELLRDIIKR
+615 TELLREIIKR

-663 GEIALSPEE
+663 GEIALSPDE

>member
-109 VSQKAQNQLDRNRNA
+109 VSQKAQDQLDRNRNA

-130 GIKQAVKSPD
+130 GIKQAVKSPE
-140 AVGKKPVEAPAIKVN
+140 AVGRKPVEAPAIKVN

-191 EMRRQNDTLKAELND
+191 EMRRQNAALKAELND
-206 AEETLQMLRGRLAE
+206 AEETLQTLRGRLAE
-220 EVAKSSKPQSPI
+220 EVAKSSKAQSP
-232 IKDDPATTQ
+232 
-241 RLAAAEAE
+241 
-249 VRRLRELASQTP
+249 V
-261 EQASREKSR
+261 
-270 ADDMRRQNDALKA
+270 
-283 ELKQA
+283 
-288 ENNLQNLRA
+288 
-297 KFAEEMAKASKPQ
+297 
-310 SPIIKDDPATTQRL
+310 IKDDPATTQRL

-385 ESEVQSL
+385 ESEVKSL

-456 SGQRK
+456 AGQRK

-552 RENNADKDAYTEALR
+552 RETNADKDAYTDALR

-615 TELLRDIIKR
+615 TELLREIIKR

-648 TGDERISKAIEIFDT
+648 NGDERISKAIEIFDT